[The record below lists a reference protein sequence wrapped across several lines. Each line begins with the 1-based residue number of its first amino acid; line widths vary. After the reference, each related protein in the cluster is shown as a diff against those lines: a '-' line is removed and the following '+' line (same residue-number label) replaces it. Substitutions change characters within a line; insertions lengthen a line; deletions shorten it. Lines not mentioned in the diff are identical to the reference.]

1 MNHGLFRFDRRQ
13 FLALAGTTLSA
24 LPARAWWRAAGAAG
38 CSLRIAFFTDVHA
51 RAEGE
56 TARAMAMAA
65 AAINGRRPEL
75 VIAGGDLISGGFQ
88 SAAKTVEPRWQAYLE
103 MHRSLKGKVE
113 PVIGNHDLVAAI
125 PEDDSPPAADPKARF
140 CEAFG
145 LERTYRFFDAGSYRF
160 FLLDSIVVTG
170 GEEKYNGRVDD
181 QQLRWLAS
189 ELESTNRNTPIVVA
203 THIPLLTAMYQATE
217 GATEPA
223 LPNRVVVNNREVL
236 ELFKDH
242 NLLLVLQGHAHVN
255 EMIRWGETTFIT
267 GGAVCGKWW
276 RGSYHGTREGYGLL
290 TLWPDRVDWEYLT
303 YGWKALQ
310 PVAG

>member
-1 MNHGLFRFDRRQ
+1 MNYWSSGFDRRQ
-13 FLALAGTTLSA
+13 FLALAGATLGA
-24 LPARAWWRAAGAAG
+24 LPAHAWWPAAGAAG
-38 CSLRIAFFTDVHA
+38 GSLRFAFFTDVHA
-51 RAEGE
+51 QTEWE
-56 TARAMAMAA
+56 TPRAMAMAA
-65 AAINGRRPEL
+65 GAINSRRPEL

-88 SAAKTVEPRWQAYLE
+88 SAARTVEPRWQAYLG

-125 PEDDSPPAADPKARF
+125 PEDDSPAAADPRARF
-140 CEAFG
+140 CQAFG
-145 LERTYRFFDAGSYRF
+145 LERTYRSFDAGGYRF

-189 ELESTNRNTPIVVA
+189 ELESTDRNTPVVVA
-203 THIPLLTAMYQATE
+203 THIPLLTAVFLATE

-236 ELFKDH
+236 ELFDDH
-242 NLLLVLQGHAHVN
+242 NLLLVLQGHTHVN
-255 EMIRWGETTFIT
+255 EMIRWRDTTFIT

-276 RGSYHGTREGYGLL
+276 RGSFHGTPEGYGLL
-290 TLWPDRVDWEYLT
+290 TLRPDRVDWEYLA
-303 YGWKALQ
+303 YGWEALQ
-310 PVAG
+310 P